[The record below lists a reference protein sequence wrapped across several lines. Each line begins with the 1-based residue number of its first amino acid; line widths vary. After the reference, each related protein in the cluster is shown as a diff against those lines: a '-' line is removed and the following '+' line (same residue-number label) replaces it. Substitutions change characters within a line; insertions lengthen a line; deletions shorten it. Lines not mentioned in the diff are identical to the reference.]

1 MKRVLCLF
9 TFLALIVSSCGVY
22 TKYEDTTSP
31 EADVAAVDL
40 PSWREFFADPQLQ
53 ELIDIAIAGNTSIS
67 IAALRLKQADE
78 SMKAAKLA
86 YVPSL
91 FFEPEGG
98 LSLKGGQGSA
108 TYQLPVKIGWNFG
121 SPGTLFARR
130 HQAQARRIQSEDNY
144 NAVLNEVISQIAA
157 DYYILQMLDEQA
169 EVLENTL
176 STWTRSLEIQKE
188 YMLSGRAYYS
198 AVAQMESK
206 LLDARQ
212 DLLQTYSDIAVWER
226 TICLLV
232 ARPHNEIAR
241 SKAGTYPA
249 PELIE
254 AGMDL
259 SSLSSRPDIRA
270 AERDLEIAYY
280 LTSEAKSAFY
290 PSINLDGM
298 IGWQSLINAALS
310 LAQPLFAQGAI
321 RSRLNVS
328 KMDQEIARLQF
339 NQTLLQAATEV
350 NQAMADYKL
359 HTEKAE
365 LYSRQAEIQQ
375 KACRI
380 VEEMSRDG
388 KANYLEL
395 IKAQEKLL
403 SAQLGKAQSD
413 YNAREATVRLYKALG
428 MKQ

>member
-144 NAVLNEVISQIAA
+144 DAVLNEVISQIAA

-232 ARPHNEIAR
+232 ARPHNKIAR

-321 RSRLNVS
+321 RSRLNIS